1 MLASGV
7 FGILVLVY
15 GIQEIRHQVKNWW
28 TYIAL
33 LLGVFLLC
41 FAIYLFNP
49 FLTYREW
56 GDVLLFAVD
65 AQSQT
70 TWSFR
75 NRMSRVHV

>member
-49 FLTYREW
+49 LLANREW
-56 GDVLLFAVD
+56 GGVLLFAVGCTVTD
-65 AQSQT
+65 YMVFQK
-70 TWSFR
+70 
-75 NRMSRVHV
+75 

>member
-1 MLASGV
+1 MEFMAMLASGV

-41 FAIYLFNP
+41 FFYSL
-49 FLTYREW
+49 W
-56 GDVLLFAVD
+56 D

-75 NRMSRVHV
+75 NKMSRVHV

>member
-1 MLASGV
+1 MAMLASGV
-7 FGILVLVY
+7 FGISVLVY

-49 FLTYREW
+49 FLAYGEW
-56 GDVLLFAVD
+56 GGVLLFAVGCTVTD
-65 AQSQT
+65 YMVFQK
-70 TWSFR
+70 
-75 NRMSRVHV
+75 